1 MPSPCTP
8 HFSTTHSL
16 LKDSLSGN
24 SRTAMVATISAAA
37 DQYHHSV
44 NTLKYADR
52 AKEIKTHVVQN
63 VGSVERHVAD
73 YKSIIDNLQSEVQ
86 QLRGMLADRAP
97 VPASLSAGS
106 AAAAGAPGG
115 AGSASASS
123 AASPGVSSLEADA
136 LAWIDG
142 LVQEVNDNIEERIN
156 LQKALFELEDI
167 NVCNQYELQNLED
180 MLCSTGGCRG
190 LI

>member
-1 MPSPCTP
+1 
-8 HFSTTHSL
+8 
-16 LKDSLSGN
+16 
-24 SRTAMVATISAAA
+24 MVATISAAA

>member
-1 MPSPCTP
+1 MQPALHKDATPLVKLPHTVMGHVLCT
-8 HFSTTHSL
+8 
-16 LKDSLSGN
+16 
-24 SRTAMVATISAAA
+24 V
-37 DQYHHSV
+37 
-44 NTLKYADR
+44 
-52 AKEIKTHVVQN
+52 
-63 VGSVERHVAD
+63 
-73 YKSIIDNLQSEVQ
+73 LQSEVQ

-97 VPASLSAGS
+97 VPGSLSAGS
-106 AAAAGAPGG
+106 SAAAGGAGG
-115 AGSASASS
+115 AGGASASS

-180 MLCSTGGCRG
+180 MLCSTGGRSVSSWIEMFMCRYIVQ
-190 LI
+190 LFLLCVLCNDCIRR